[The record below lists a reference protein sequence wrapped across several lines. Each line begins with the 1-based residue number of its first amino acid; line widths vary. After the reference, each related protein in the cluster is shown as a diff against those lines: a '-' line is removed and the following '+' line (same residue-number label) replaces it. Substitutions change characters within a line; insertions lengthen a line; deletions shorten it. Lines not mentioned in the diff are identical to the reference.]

1 MIQKKILKNS
11 NSYKKKKF
19 FKYVLEKNYK
29 YNLEMK
35 IKAAI
40 IGTGVGEK
48 HFEAIEKYRDA
59 SVEII
64 CEKK

>member
-1 MIQKKILKNS
+1 
-11 NSYKKKKF
+11 
-19 FKYVLEKNYK
+19 
-29 YNLEMK
+29 MK

-64 CEKK
+64 CEKNKKK

>member
-1 MIQKKILKNS
+1 M
-11 NSYKKKKF
+11 
-19 FKYVLEKNYK
+19 EKNYK

-64 CEKK
+64 CEKNKKK